1 MTAPPLISVVM
12 AVYNGGDTLPSTLD
26 SILDQQG
33 VELEFIVVN
42 DGSTD
47 NTAQVL
53 QEYAGRDTRLKIFE
67 QDNQGLTR
75 SLIRGCA
82 EARGEFI
89 ARQDAGDISLSGRLQ
104 KQRDSLIRCDEIS
117 MVSCGTR
124 MVGPGGETLKTVL
137 QSAHDAV
144 QGLQKLSLEEIQG
157 PSHHGSVMFRKKVYQ
172 RVGGYR
178 HQFAVA
184 QDLDLW
190 LRLVEHGRHV
200 SLQEVLYQASL
211 TPNSISMAHRDVQ
224 MSTALF
230 ILEAAQSRRAGK
242 SEQQILD
249 HAAVFSETAVNTRQQ
264 GNIAAGYYF
273 LGCSL
278 LQHNPAAACEYFQAA
293 FKEDPLH
300 LKARFRF
307 MLTRF
312 ST

>member
-12 AVYNGGDTLPSTLD
+12 AVYNGGDTLASTLD
-26 SILDQQG
+26 SILNQQG

-53 QEYAGRDTRLKIFE
+53 QEYAGRDARLRIFE

-89 ARQDAGDISLSGRLQ
+89 ARQDAGDISLPGRLQ
-104 KQRDSLIRCDEIS
+104 KQRDCLIRCDEIS

-124 MVGPGGETLKTVL
+124 MVGPRGEILKSVL
-137 QSAHDAV
+137 QSEHDAA
-144 QGLQKLSLEEIQG
+144 QGLQRLSLEEIQG
-157 PSHHGSVMFRKKVYQ
+157 PSHHGSVMFRKSVYQ
-172 RVGGYR
+172 RVGGYH

-190 LRLVEHGRHV
+190 IRLGEYGTHFAV
-200 SLQEVLYQASL
+200 QKVLYQASIA
-211 TPNSISMAHRDVQ
+211 PDSISMAHRDLQV
-224 MSTALF
+224 STAQF
-230 ILEAAQSRRAGK
+230 ILEAARSRRAGK
-242 SEQQILD
+242 SELQILD
-249 HAAVFSETAVNTRQQ
+249 HAAVFSDTEVNTRQQ

-293 FKEDPLH
+293 LKADPLH

-312 ST
+312 SA